1 MQFWD
6 RRQAGQAL
14 AERLMGQRGNLID
27 PDPVVV
33 GVARGGVLVAREV
46 AAALGAP
53 LDIAL
58 VGRIRRPDQP
68 GTTLAAVAEGGV
80 LVTAGHRGWVNPTRL
95 RTQVSLMR
103 AELAGRTAAFP
114 RLFWRKPVSGRKVI
128 LVDDGVTTGATA
140 RAAARVLRARG
151 AVGTVLA
158 VPVASIEAMR
168 EVAAEVDHVVCLRR
182 QPWPQAARNLYNE
195 LPPLSDEAL
204 AAALEERP
212 VEAVPA

>member
-14 AERLMGQRGNLID
+14 AGRLSTLHGTDL
-27 PDPVVV
+27 VVV

-46 AAALGAP
+46 ATSLGAP
-53 LDIAL
+53 LDVAL
-58 VGRIRRPDQP
+58 VGRIKEPDRP

-80 LVTAGHRGWVNPTRL
+80 LVVAGRRGRVNPAGL
-95 RTQVSLMR
+95 RTQASRVR
-103 AELAGRTAAFP
+103 AELATRTAAFP
-114 RLFWRKPVSGRKVI
+114 RLFWRKPVSGRAVI
-128 LVDDGVTTGATA
+128 LVDDGITTGTTV

-151 AVGTVLA
+151 AAGIVLA
-158 VPVASIEAMR
+158 VPVASIEAL
-168 EVAAEVDHVVCLRR
+168 ETVSAELDHVVCLRR

-204 AAALEERP
+204 AAALGVRP
-212 VEAVPA
+212 AEAVPA